1 MEPEEYE
8 FLYKLEETFWWF
20 VGMREITDS
29 IVLRNFKPGANRRIL
44 DAGCGTGFNLAH
56 FARVGSSTV
65 FGLDLSA
72 AALHNVRKRGFNTVC
87 QASIDDIPFASD
99 SFDLIVTF
107 DVLCQVDDP
116 AGQKSL
122 EEIRRVLRPGGLVF
136 IRVPAFEWMRSSH
149 DDAVHS
155 KRRFTR
161 PGLTAQLEHAG
172 LSTEFISYANCFLFP
187 VVILRRMLKRFGI
200 GQGSEVRPL
209 PGALGWVDPL
219 FRGILGTEAALFRRG
234 TRLPFG
240 LSVVCIARKPA
251 TEKPFDRIDNA
262 TGVAIGHRAVDRQA

>member
-1 MEPEEYE
+1 MEPEEYD

-20 VGMREITDS
+20 VGMRQITDS
-29 IVLRNFKPGANRRIL
+29 IVLRNFEPRANRRIL

-56 FARVGSSTV
+56 FARMGSSPV

-72 AALHNVRKRGFNTVC
+72 AALQNVRKRGFSTVC

-107 DVLCQVDDP
+107 DVLCQVDDQ
-116 AGQKSL
+116 AGRKSL
-122 EEIRRVLRPGGLVF
+122 QEICRVLRPGGWLFV
-136 IRVPAFEWMRSSH
+136 RVPAFEWMWSSH

-161 PGLTAQLEHAG
+161 PGLAAQLAQAG
-172 LSTEFISYANCFLFP
+172 LKAEWISYANCFLFP
-187 VVILRRMLKRFGI
+187 LVVVRRILKRFGL

-209 PGALGWVDPL
+209 PGALGWMDPV

-234 TRLPFG
+234 ARLPFG
-240 LSVVCIARKPA
+240 LSVVGIARKPA
-251 TEKPFDRIDNA
+251 
-262 TGVAIGHRAVDRQA
+262 AVRMLEGISD

>member
-1 MEPEEYE
+1 MEPEEYD

-20 VGMREITDS
+20 VGMRQITDS
-29 IVLRNFKPGANRRIL
+29 IVFRNFQPRANRRIL

-56 FARVGSSTV
+56 FAQTGSSTV

-72 AALHNVRKRGFNTVC
+72 AALHGVRKRGFSTVC

-107 DVLCQVDDP
+107 DVLCQVDDQ

-122 EEIRRVLRPGGLVF
+122 AEICRVLRPGGLVF

-149 DDAVHS
+149 DEAVHS

-161 PGLTAQLEHAG
+161 PGLTAQLTQAG
-172 LSTEFISYANCFLFP
+172 LKAEWISYANCFLFP

-209 PGALGWVDPL
+209 PGALGWIDPV

-240 LSVVCIARKPA
+240 LSVVCVARKSPA
-251 TEKPFDRIDNA
+251 EKSLNRVDDP
-262 TGVAIGHRAVDRQA
+262 TGVAVGHGAMDRQA